1 MSTSDWYTRNLAAL
15 HAAARAV
22 GDCLD
27 RFVDGGS
34 HGTPA
39 PFADAAGAPA
49 AGRSAAATHLPD
61 DAALARLAGIFN
73 LTSFE
78 QDLLTLCAAAELYP
92 ALGDRCAAAHGNPHR
107 NHPTFHLALSVLPNP
122 HWDAMAADAPLR
134 AWEMIEIGAGPTAT
148 LSPLRINERILH
160 YLLGIATLDARLDA
174 ITERMQATAA
184 PLPSHVDQAQRMAN
198 ALASGAR
205 DGTPPV
211 IQMCGPELGAKS
223 NVAAGIA
230 GALGLQPYRLSA
242 HDLTGSA
249 EEIAAIAR
257 LCEREAVLSRSLLFL
272 ICNDDDQRQV
282 AAAAAFLHHL
292 RSAPVILAT
301 RESVRL
307 GGRSTLRFELPKP
320 TAGEQRDL
328 WRAVLGAPEGV
339 VDDVI
344 DTLVAQFNLGA
355 DGIGTIGAEI
365 AGEGFDDPER
375 LARSMWESCR
385 VQARQQLDDLA
396 KRTVPRASW
405 NDLVLPEMQSRLL
418 TQLTYH
424 VRLRMQ
430 VYERWGFG
438 GKASRGLGTGALFA
452 GPSGTGKTL
461 AAEVIAND
469 LGLDLYHIDL
479 SQVVSKYIGE
489 TEKNLRKIFD
499 AAEEGGAV
507 LLFDEADS
515 LFGKRSEVKD
525 SHDRHANIEVSYLLQ
540 RMESYRGLAIL
551 TTNMKSALDPA
562 FLRRLRFVVDFP
574 FPDSTQRAEMWRR
587 VFPKDTPV
595 EGLLYNKLANLDVTG
610 GSIWNIALNAAFLAA
625 EHDGPVSMEHVRQAA
640 QIEYLKLE
648 KQLTESET
656 RGWATQ

>member
-27 RFVDGGS
+27 RFVDGGAQATAAS
-34 HGTPA
+34 
-39 PFADAAGAPA
+39 FADAASAGTSA
-49 AGRSAAATHLPD
+49 AGAHLPD

-78 QDLLTLCAAAELYP
+78 QDLLALCAATELYP
-92 ALGDRCAAAHGNPHR
+92 ALGDRCAAAHGSPHR
-107 NHPTFHLALSVLPNP
+107 NFPTFHLALSVLPNP

-174 ITERMQATAA
+174 ITERIQATAA
-184 PLPSHVDQAQRMAN
+184 PLPSHGEPAQRMAN
-198 ALASGAR
+198 ALAAGAR
-205 DGTPPV
+205 NGTPPV
-211 IQMCGPELGAKS
+211 IQMCGPEIGAKS
-223 NVAAGIA
+223 NIAAGIA
-230 GALGLQPYRLSA
+230 AALGLQPYRLSA

-272 ICNDDDQRQV
+272 VCNDDDQRQV

-301 RESVRL
+301 RESVRF

-355 DGIGTIGAEI
+355 DGIETIGADI
-365 AGEGFDDPER
+365 AGVGFDDPER
-375 LARSMWESCR
+375 LAQRMWESCR
-385 VQARQQLDDLA
+385 VQARQELDDLA
-396 KRTVPRASW
+396 KRTMPRASW
-405 NDLVLPEMQSRLL
+405 NDLVLPEIQSRLL

-430 VYERWGFG
+430 VYERWGFA
-438 GKASRGLGTGALFA
+438 GKTSRGLGTGALFA

-625 EHDGPVSMEHVRQAA
+625 EHGGPVSMEHVRQAA

-656 RGWATQ
+656 RGWV